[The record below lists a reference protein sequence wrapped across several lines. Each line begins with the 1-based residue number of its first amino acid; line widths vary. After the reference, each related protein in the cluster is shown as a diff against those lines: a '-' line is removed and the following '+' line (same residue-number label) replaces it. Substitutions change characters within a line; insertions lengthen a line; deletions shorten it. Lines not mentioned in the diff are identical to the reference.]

1 MMMTSAIALNNRPSG
16 PPGSAAD
23 WWASQAPHSIWHK
36 FCLFLPPE
44 FYRDPRRNQYIALLG
59 ENFPEGHVAAPVEH
73 TGVGFILV
81 PT

>member
-1 MMMTSAIALNNRPSG
+1 MLSFASLSLHWFDEIVSADWAASSRLVDRPSG

-59 ENFPEGHVAAPVEH
+59 ENFPV
-73 TGVGFILV
+73 
-81 PT
+81 